1 MIVDN
6 TQIIICN
13 GGWK

>member
-6 TQIIICN
+6 TVKRPQ
-13 GGWK
+13 

>member
-6 TQIIICN
+6 
-13 GGWK
+13 